1 MLEKRHSAGSDAII
15 LSGMLA
21 ILLMVSFSASAVT
34 IASCPAFINDS
45 SNLTAN
51 ITAAASCI
59 EFNATNIELDC
70 QGFTIQGS
78 NTGVGIRAVNMTGVV
93 VRNCFVYNF
102 TNNVRFENMTN
113 SHVVSSLFG
122 ESQGQSLLILNSSG
136 INVTNVVSFGAQ
148 GVPVGSSSQGISL
161 WNVTSSSMTNV
172 TGTANFSIGISVSG
186 SGQGVFGNN
195 ITFRNVFGNST
206 SNSGISI
213 IDMNDVF
220 LFDSNGSAGS
230 GTSHGIF
237 VSGAKNIVMENVRGQ
252 SVNMGGFRFRSSF
265 NITIRNS
272 SGMSNASYSSALAEN
287 ITNMTIYNFTGASTF
302 GMGMNFSG
310 IIESGSVV
318 LKDIFL
324 STEAGIGF
332 SCTDCRNVSIERM
345 DVFSR
350 NNTAIYLEN
359 ASNVSIRQAN
369 ASSSQGTGLL
379 VNTSSRVSIVNMTIR
394 TDLGTGLIVLSSA
407 NNTFDNLSI
416 SSNGSWVFTNG
427 SYENNFTRLSMMDSN
442 ASVVFFSVVNFSNM
456 ANVSRSALNLS
467 FNKAFLNSTN
477 LSFLNIPG
485 EVRFHRLGFSSP
497 EELVDLDDDGTFASC
512 PATRCTRVSYGDGTL
527 TFHVTGWSAYSARES
542 VAPPEQESSVQ
553 ATPPSTA
560 PLSRDGVQFTISSAE
575 KVSVPVGDRSYIF
588 DIIRING
595 KNGAEIAFGTA
606 LATITVGQTTPLDID
621 NDGKDDVTLK
631 LADVTPKGIEVFIE
645 PILAATPVNE
655 PKSIPATQ
663 MPTAPGEKETPLPTE
678 QPEGTPTPVTTPAQ
692 ESPLEFK
699 KGILSISLFAKIAA
713 ILAILTLITFFALHR
728 KALFHGHMGKIE

>member
-1 MLEKRHSAGSDAII
+1 MDWQVTKKTIPLLLFIVSSF
-15 LSGMLA
+15 LLA
-21 ILLMVSFSASAVT
+21 VSFSASAVT

-78 NTGVGIRAVNMTGVV
+78 NTGVGIRAVNSSGVT

-122 ESQGQSLLILNSSG
+122 DSQGQSLFILNSSG
-136 INVTNVVSFGAQ
+136 INVTNVLSFGAQ
-148 GVPVGSSSQGISL
+148 GIPAGSSSQGISL

-172 TGTANFSIGISVSG
+172 TGAANLSIGIGVFG
-186 SGQGVFGNN
+186 GGQGVFGNN
-195 ITFRNVFGNST
+195 ITLRNVFGNAT

-213 IDMNDVF
+213 TNMNDVF
-220 LFDSNGSAGS
+220 LYDSNGSVSS
-230 GTSHGIF
+230 GTAHGIF
-237 VSGAKNIVMENVRGQ
+237 VLDSKNIILENVRGQ
-252 SVNMGGFRFRSSF
+252 SANMGGFRFRSSF

-272 SGMSNASYSSALAEN
+272 SGTSNASYASALAEN

-310 IIESGSVV
+310 IVESGSVV

-332 SCTDCRNVSIERM
+332 SCVDCRNVSIERL

-369 ASSSQGTGLL
+369 ASSSRGTGLL
-379 VNTSSRVSIVNMTIR
+379 VNTSSRVSIVNVTVLS
-394 TDLGTGLIVLSSA
+394 DLGTGLMLLSSA

-416 SSNGSWVFTNG
+416 SSNGSWVFANG

-442 ASVVFFSVVNFSNM
+442 ASVVFFSVVNFSNTV
-456 ANVSRSALNLS
+456 NVSRSVLNLS
-467 FNKAFLNSTN
+467 FNRAFLNSTN
-477 LSFLNIPG
+477 LSFLSTPG
-485 EVRFHRLGFSSP
+485 EVRFNRLGFSSP
-497 EELVDLDDDGTFASC
+497 EELVDLGDNGTFTSC
-512 PATRCTRVSYGDGTL
+512 PTARCTRVSYGDGVL

-542 VAPPEQESSVQ
+542 VAPPAQEGSVRT
-553 ATPPSTA
+553 TPPSTT
-560 PLSRDGVQFTISSAE
+560 PLSRDGLQFTISGAE

-588 DIIRING
+588 DIIRTNG
-595 KNGAEIAFGTA
+595 KNGAEITFGA
-606 LATITVGQTTPLDID
+606 AIAAITVGQTTSLDVD
-621 NDGKDDVTLK
+621 GDGKDDVTLK

-645 PILAATPVNE
+645 PILAAAPLQE
-655 PKSIPATQ
+655 PKSIPTVE
-663 MPTAPGEKETPLPTE
+663 MPTAAGEKETPPLPPGE
-678 QPEGTPTPVTTPAQ
+678 PEETLPSLTAPAQ
-692 ESPLEFK
+692 ESPLKFEK
-699 KGILSISLFAKIAA
+699 ETPSLSLFAKIAA
-713 ILAILTLITFFALHR
+713 ILIILTLITFFALHR